1 MPDNAGDVGLI
12 LDLERCPREGNG
24 KTLLYSCLGNPHGQR
39 SLVGTVYEVVNS

>member
-12 LDLERCPREGNG
+12 LDLERCPRERNG
-24 KTLLYSCLGNPHGQR
+24 KTLLYSCLVNPHGQR